1 MSSSKAS
8 SVSPSKSS
16 LPKDKDDDD
25 EYMDEGSVPPSN
37 LLPQTN
43 RDTPK
48 VSDET
53 TETET
58 TPSNQPQIPTI
69 NYPPQSLDREPLRL
83 PSQQAKSASN
93 SSHSTISNTP
103 TSSLSTS
110 TTPRLSS
117 KSVPGGK
124 SLPPQNAVGRLKN
137 TDPVPPPERLLV
149 SASRLDL
156 LNSEAGGDSLLA
168 TEGSNATKK
177 YPVLPPNKY
186 LLDSNG
192 RLKPA
197 QERELVFEMLEARVV
212 SLKAK
217 CGEIVKAAKALQKA
231 CLASSTSNNNSN
243 STNGSSTNGVSS
255 QYGGAGVSKKS
266 SSKEKS
272 SAGSAVGNTALKEKL
287 RDELARLVEEGRVLR
302 ESIESESPVAVSME
316 S

>member
-16 LPKDKDDDD
+16 LPKDKDKDDDD

-137 TDPVPPPERLLV
+137 TDPVPPPERLLQC
-149 SASRLDL
+149 
-156 LNSEAGGDSLLA
+156 NQ
-168 TEGSNATKK
+168 K